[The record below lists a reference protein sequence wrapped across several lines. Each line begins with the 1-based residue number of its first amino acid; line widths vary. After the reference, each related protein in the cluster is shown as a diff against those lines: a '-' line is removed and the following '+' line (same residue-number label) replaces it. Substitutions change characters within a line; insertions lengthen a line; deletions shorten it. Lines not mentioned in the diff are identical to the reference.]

1 MLLALTRHAV
11 FTGKQNVLQNSDS
24 AAELQVQDPRG
35 YTASPEVRRN
45 RRVQRGKSGE
55 AGPGW
60 QVPSQGSEAS
70 VLVTRNDNYLLLCY
84 T

>member
-1 MLLALTRHAV
+1 MLPALARCAV
-11 FTGKQNVLQNSDS
+11 FTEKQNVLQNSDS
-24 AAELQVQDPRG
+24 AAEQQGRDPRG
-35 YTASPEVRRN
+35 YTASPEVRRDH
-45 RRVQRGKSGE
+45 RVQRGKLGE
-55 AGPGW
+55 AGHGW